1 MREDWLEHIKAMSPA
16 DQYKYF
22 LNRVAEFEV
31 LWGLYDEK
39 NNGWAMTVSDENK
52 ERIALWP
59 EPEMAR
65 LNAQDV
71 WKKYRTE
78 TLDLYGFLEHG
89 IEVLETADRGVSIMY
104 IPDHGGLEVELPY
117 LARDLREA
125 IHVEEE
131 QSNSSD

>member
-1 MREDWLEHIKAMSPA
+1 MREDWLEHIKAMSPE

-39 NNGWAMTVSDENK
+39 NNGWAMTVSDESK

-78 TLDLYGFLEHG
+78 TL
-89 IEVLETADRGVSIMY
+89 
-104 IPDHGGLEVELPY
+104 
-117 LARDLREA
+117 
-125 IHVEEE
+125 
-131 QSNSSD
+131 